1 MLDLLKKML
10 KVNPEERITAEA
22 ALSHPFFGD
31 YEAEDKEAEEIEESL
46 DKVEIG

>member
-1 MLDLLKKML
+1 ML

-31 YEAEDKEAEEIEESL
+31 YEVEEREPEEEEGASRSHGAAA
-46 DKVEIG
+46 V